1 MSRKAELLMETFE
14 LIRDLSDNLA
24 ADREG
29 GGRTRREWTY
39 RKTRLIYLLM
49 LNWMI
54 NHGKQAYELF
64 ITSKITIANVLVR
77 ELVQLAATMYHLLET
92 IEAAVK
98 ERRVDRLDADLRR
111 FMIQDQQDRKAPL
124 AQEMLKFIE
133 KVNRRFSGFFSS
145 FNELQRVIA
154 PDYHSALAEAEEK
167 DGQPIDLEQ
176 FLEGGPAAEVGVK
189 NFHSAMLVCAFCRN
203 RMVDVLP
210 LLEKLCE
217 PPPGMRP

>member
-24 ADREG
+24 ADRDAG
-29 GGRTRREWTY
+29 GKTRREWTY

-77 ELVQLAATMYHLLET
+77 ELVQLAATMYHLLES
-92 IEAAVK
+92 IDAAVK

-111 FMIQDQQDRKAPL
+111 FMIQDQQDRKVPL

-133 KVNRRFSGFFSS
+133 KVNRRFSGFYTS
-145 FNELQRVIA
+145 FNELQLVIA
-154 PDYHSALAEAEEK
+154 PDYRSALAEAEQN
-167 DGQPIDLEQ
+167 DGQAIDPEQ
-176 FLEGGPAAEVGVK
+176 YLEGGLAAEVGAK
-189 NFHSAMLVCAFCRN
+189 NFHSAMVVCAFCRN
-203 RMVDVLP
+203 RMVDLLP

-217 PPPGMRP
+217 PPPGTRS